1 MKNKNSNFKL
11 KLLIKSS
18 LEPIFNK
25 LGFIRKD
32 LITFSN
38 GTENKD
44 ALINNFFNLLKQNN
58 FKPKHIVDV
67 GANRGYWTK
76 EVIKVFPNAY
86 YTLFEP
92 QKDLQ
97 KYMSDF
103 LGGKIE
109 CNAVGV
115 GSSSGTF
122 KFTIVD
128 RDDSCNFR
136 MSEEEANKKGMK
148 QVDIDIVTLNSFFAK
163 TKKPKPDLIKI
174 DAEGLDLEVLK
185 GATDFLGKTEVILI
199 EASVVSPAFSNDMQT
214 VINTMD
220 SYGYKLFDITDLNRP
235 FSNKVLW
242 LVELAFVLK
251 NGTLDKI
258 NWQNR

>member
-1 MKNKNSNFKL
+1 MKNKNSHFKFKL
-11 KLLIKSS
+11 KVKSI
-18 LEPIFNK
+18 LEPVFSK
-25 LGFIRKD
+25 LGFVRKD
-32 LITFSN
+32 LITYSN

-44 ALINNFFNLLKQNN
+44 SLISNFFNILKQNN

-76 EVIKVFPNAY
+76 EVMKIFPNAY

-92 QKDLQ
+92 QRDLQ

-163 TKKPKPDLIKI
+163 TNKPIPDLIKI
-174 DAEGLDLEVLK
+174 DAEGLDLDVLK
-185 GATDFLGKTEVILI
+185 GATNFLGKTEVILI
-199 EASVVSPAFSNDMQT
+199 EASVAYDAFSNDIKT

-220 SYGYKLFDITDLNRP
+220 AYGYKLFDITDLNRP

-251 NGTLDKI
+251 NGTLDTIKWH
-258 NWQNR
+258 NK